1 MSAIL
6 LAFACALSYG
16 FGDYFGGLATR
27 TSPLFKVLPITV
39 GTGLV
44 SLLIAAPFLGAD
56 FNREAII
63 AGLLAGTF
71 GVIGYIFVL
80 KSLGLGPMGAVA
92 PITALVAVIIPF
104 SVGLIRGERLTI
116 TGSIGALLAMASIVL
131 VSRST
136 VDATHPLTKTAA
148 IYAVFGGF
156 GFAGFLLSVS
166 SAPVGSGLSPV
177 ITARSLTMVIFCVT
191 AIVLWKSIAGKPV
204 DTKRAMASGA
214 LDVWGGTTFMLASQR
229 GQLVVISVIAALYP
243 AITVLLARIFLK
255 ERLERHQVVGLYG
268 AGIAVVL
275 LTIS

>member
-1 MSAIL
+1 
-6 LAFACALSYG
+6 
-16 FGDYFGGLATR
+16 
-27 TSPLFKVLPITV
+27 
-39 GTGLV
+39 
-44 SLLIAAPFLGAD
+44 
-56 FNREAII
+56 
-63 AGLLAGTF
+63 
-71 GVIGYIFVL
+71 
-80 KSLGLGPMGAVA
+80 MGAVA

-104 SVGLIRGERLTI
+104 SVGLFRGERLTI
-116 TGSIGALLAMASIVL
+116 SGSIGALLAMASIVL

-136 VDATHPLTKTAA
+136 RDATHPLTKTAA

-156 GFAGFLLSVS
+156 GFAGFLLSVG
-166 SAPVGSGLSPV
+166 SAPIGSGLSPV
-177 ITARSLTMVIFCVT
+177 ITARSLTLIIFCVT
-191 AIVLWKSIAGKPV
+191 ALVLWKSLVGKPV

>member
-1 MSAIL
+1 
-6 LAFACALSYG
+6 
-16 FGDYFGGLATR
+16 
-27 TSPLFKVLPITV
+27 LF
-39 GTGLV
+39 
-44 SLLIAAPFLGAD
+44 
-56 FNREAII
+56 
-63 AGLLAGTF
+63 
-71 GVIGYIFVL
+71 
-80 KSLGLGPMGAVA
+80 
-92 PITALVAVIIPF
+92 
-104 SVGLIRGERLTI
+104 RGERLTI
-116 TGSIGALLAMASIVL
+116 SGSIGALLAMASIVL

-136 VDATHPLTKTAA
+136 RDATHPLTKTAA

-156 GFAGFLLSVS
+156 GFAGFLLSVG
-166 SAPVGSGLSPV
+166 SAPIGSGLSPV
-177 ITARSLTMVIFCVT
+177 ITARSLTLIIFCVT
-191 AIVLWKSIAGKPV
+191 ALVLWKSLVGKPV